1 MSASLTLASSSV
13 RLAASRRS
21 RRCCAAAAPCAP
33 DPLALSCCGQQA
45 APTRDGAAL
54 LLEPNAAGQAW
65 LRRGHRAA
73 RHHRSPTPNAA
84 FPPQL
89 PRRDATSLSLSHP
102 PSLSRSSLSH
112 THPLAS
118 LYIGPLP
125 PSLSPRKAGPE
136 HHPSSSRWSLLGAA
150 SLHERGATRVAV
162 AVSRARKRLL
172 VAARLKRVQPRVAE
186 LDVDLGRAEG
196 RVAVGSRQG
205 MRRVAAGVEAVCGQ
219 CTVYAQCRGSLGLGL
234 GWDEPRFWI

>member
-1 MSASLTLASSSV
+1 MQCAAYERLLDLSQQLRAFSCLAPLAPLL
-13 RLAASRRS
+13 RLARLAHKIR
-21 RRCCAAAAPCAP
+21 AAAASGP
-33 DPLALSCCGQQA
+33 
-45 APTRDGAAL
+45 
-54 LLEPNAAGQAW
+54 
-65 LRRGHRAA
+65 LRRRSTLAGAKRSRAGVAIGLRGTTAA
-73 RHHRSPTPNAA
+73 RLRMLPFHRGCPGGTQP
-84 FPPQL
+84 L
-89 PRRDATSLSLSHP
+89 SLSLSP

-136 HHPSSSRWSLLGAA
+136 HHPSSSRWPLLGAA

>member
-84 FPPQL
+84 FPPRL
-89 PRRDATSLSLSHP
+89 PRRDATSLSLSP
-102 PSLSRSSLSH
+102 PLSLSLLSLSH
-112 THPLAS
+112 TPSRVTLHRPS
-118 LYIGPLP
+118 
-125 PSLSPRKAGPE
+125 PSLSITTQGGARASPQLEPLATAGSGITARAWRYTGRRRGLSSPKASAGRCSAQACAAPR
-136 HHPSSSRWSLLGAA
+136 
-150 SLHERGATRVAV
+150 
-162 AVSRARKRLL
+162 
-172 VAARLKRVQPRVAE
+172 
-186 LDVDLGRAEG
+186 
-196 RVAVGSRQG
+196 
-205 MRRVAAGVEAVCGQ
+205 
-219 CTVYAQCRGSLGLGL
+219 CRT
-234 GWDEPRFWI
+234 